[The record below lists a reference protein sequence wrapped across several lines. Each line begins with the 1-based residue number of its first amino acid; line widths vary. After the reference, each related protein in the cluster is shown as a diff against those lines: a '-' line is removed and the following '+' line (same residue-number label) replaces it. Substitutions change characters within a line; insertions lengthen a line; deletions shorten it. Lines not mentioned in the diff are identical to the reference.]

1 MITTKY
7 SRNERDGLNGLVK
20 SSLKKT
26 STTEF
31 DRDGK
36 SSNGAGIRHGRVER
50 KYVYDQVGRLIRI
63 SGSNGDWVD
72 EFRYDERGRKT
83 RIRTVPSRA
92 ERGRHAFGIG
102 AAFDAMVEGETL
114 EDGGTVETTYY
125 DYDHDHPV
133 EARVLDNEGMVLS
146 RITYTYDAD
155 GRLSQEKL
163 TTENVRLPKE
173 FLTHIPVEHRAA
185 TIEQMKTQLAE
196 ISQRTGLSGDAER
209 SYVYDHAG
217 NMVERHMRKGSIR
230 EDIVWKYNQLG
241 DAIEWTRTAG
251 GFPHPTG
258 EISEPALQC
267 ACTYEYDEHGNWIG
281 RNEASEVGGT
291 KTTRS
296 HVRQLT
302 YYR

>member
-1 MITTKY
+1 
-7 SRNERDGLNGLVK
+7 VK
-20 SSLKKT
+20 SVADEY

-36 SSNGAGIRHGRVER
+36 IVNGAGIRRTDVER
-50 KYVYDQVGRLIRI
+50 KYVYDQAGRLIRI

-92 ERGRHAFGIG
+92 ERGRRVFGIG
-102 AAFDAMVEGETL
+102 AAFNAVAAGETL
-114 EDGGTVETTYY
+114 EDGGTVETTYNE
-125 DYDHDHPV
+125 HDQPV
-133 EARVLDNEGMVLS
+133 EARVLDDEGMVLS

-258 EISEPALQC
+258 EISEPSLQC
-267 ACTYEYDEHGNWIG
+267 TCTYEYDEHGNWIS
-281 RNEASEVGGT
+281 RTESSRVGET

-296 HVRQLT
+296 HVRELT
-302 YYR
+302 YHD